1 MIKNFKFFKGP
12 TGMVITS
19 LISGRYSE
27 PSYVSNEQQTHGF
40 CVGIYS
46 TQLILHYEGDMDI
59 ESVRAMTWDLQFR
72 YANYV
77 SINQQI
83 IGFMEDF
90 LNEHLSGTSIIRLA

>member
-1 MIKNFKFFKGP
+1 MVNQFKFLQSNDVTVLDDNWYQNYIP
-12 TGMVITS
+12 
-19 LISGRYSE
+19 
-27 PSYVSNEQQTHGF
+27 YVPNDTQTHGF
-40 CVGIYS
+40 CVGVYR

-77 SINQQI
+77 SINEQI

>member
-1 MIKNFKFFKGP
+1 MVNQFKFFKGP
-12 TGMVITS
+12 TGIAFTS
-19 LISGRYSE
+19 IISGRYSE
-27 PSYVSNEQQTHGF
+27 PFYVPNDAQTHGF
-40 CVGIYS
+40 CVGVHR

-59 ESVRAMTWDLQFR
+59 ESVMAMTWDLQFR

-77 SINQQI
+77 SINEQI